1 MTLNE
6 KQTELCE
13 SSKWNFSDLQALFIN
28 CTLKKS
34 PELSHTEALLA
45 VSQAIMERNGVI
57 TETLRLVDYRIASGV
72 YPDMTAHGW
81 EYDDW
86 PEIHA
91 KVMAAD
97 ILVLGTPIWLGEK
110 SSVCTQAIERLY
122 GMSGNLN
129 EQGQYAYY
137 GRVGGCIITGNE
149 DGVKHCGMSIL
160 YALQHLGYVI
170 PPQADAGWIGEVGP
184 GASYLDPGSGGPEND
199 FTQRNATFMT
209 WNLLHM
215 ARMIK
220 DAGGI
225 PVHGNQRAAWD
236 AGCRFD
242 HPNPEYR

>member
-1 MTLNE
+1 MDGNVNLDKADKALLQTLQDDFPLTTRPWDALAERLGTTAEDVMARVGSLNE
-6 KQTELCE
+6 E
-13 SSKWNFSDLQALFIN
+13 
-28 CTLKKS
+28 
-34 PELSHTEALLA
+34 
-45 VSQAIMERNGVI
+45 
-57 TETLRLVDYRIASGV
+57 
-72 YPDMTAHGW
+72 
-81 EYDDW
+81 
-86 PEIHA
+86 
-91 KVMAAD
+91 
-97 ILVLGTPIWLGEK
+97 
-110 SSVCTQAIERLY
+110 
-122 GMSGNLN
+122 
-129 EQGQYAYY
+129 GQYAYY

-199 FTQRNATFMT
+199 FTQRNTTFMT